1 MSEILSQH
9 TINFECLQQV
19 GELLRVLVRVSE
31 PFRTV
36 PSSIPAVD
44 PPVQQEFM
52 QAILE
57 KFKLLAN
64 CDDLR
69 WKEAL
74 ILARLLQF
82 ILNFKCT
89 WSPGLQQLSAELL
102 NIIFDLLLVSW
113 RRCFNGLLS
122 CYSQRCAGAD
132 SVDLN
137 LYPVLLDTLLVVV
150 DGKSKVL
157 MFNDFHSLPSIR
169 NAP

>member
-9 TINFECLQQV
+9 TIDIECLQRV

-36 PSSIPAVD
+36 PSSNPAVD

-52 QAILE
+52 QAILD
-57 KFKLLAN
+57 KFKVLAN

-89 WSPGLQQLSAELL
+89 WSPGLQQLSADLL
-102 NIIFDLLLVSW
+102 DVTFDLLLVSW
-113 RRCFNGLLS
+113 QLCFNALLS
-122 CYSQRCAGAD
+122 CLS
-132 SVDLN
+132 
-137 LYPVLLDTLLVVV
+137 
-150 DGKSKVL
+150 
-157 MFNDFHSLPSIR
+157 
-169 NAP
+169 

>member
-9 TINFECLQQV
+9 TIDFECLQQV
-19 GELLRVLVRVSE
+19 GELLRILVRVSE

-52 QAILE
+52 QAILD

-113 RRCFNGLLS
+113 
-122 CYSQRCAGAD
+122 Q
-132 SVDLN
+132 
-137 LYPVLLDTLLVVV
+137 
-150 DGKSKVL
+150 
-157 MFNDFHSLPSIR
+157 
-169 NAP
+169 